1 MPGSSHNFLF
11 PADFSDE
18 DWPYTSSEDEEVQ
31 NAVRKKRR
39 RRGKRTGKPRKPRRK
54 PLPPAEPSVDMM
66 PMWSG
71 GLPGPL
77 TYDVKLRVGGWRL
90 VVNDEHR
97 RSFVAHQKQVFPPE
111 MLQRWWD
118 VLMDKLEWNRPE
130 RPPKRG
136 RLDAEPSELLLPRS
150 AAWLTA
156 EGCKCS
162 YEYAGLR
169 FMPMPMSD
177 WFLEITRAVC
187 RSIGLQEVPNSC
199 NANLYQT
206 GLQTVSWHS
215 DDEPLF
221 DATNRDALI
230 VSLSLGAARKFELRP
245 KDDPF
250 QETSVLLEDGDLCL
264 MEGLC
269 QKHYRHRVP
278 PEAEVH
284 APRINLTWRW
294 VVNHEHGCPLC
305 GAREPVNDWSCSLPS
320 YALQ

>member
-1 MPGSSHNFLF
+1 
-11 PADFSDE
+11 
-18 DWPYTSSEDEEVQ
+18 
-31 NAVRKKRR
+31 
-39 RRGKRTGKPRKPRRK
+39 
-54 PLPPAEPSVDMM
+54 M

-77 TYDVKLRVGGWRL
+77 AYDVKLRLGGWKM
-90 VVNDEHR
+90 VVHDEHR
-97 RSFVAHQKQVFPPE
+97 RSFVAHLKQAFPPE
-111 MLQRWWD
+111 MLQRWWHI
-118 VLMDKLEWNRPE
+118 LMDKLNWNRPE

-136 RLDAEPSELLLPRS
+136 RLDGESDELLLPRS

-156 EGCKCS
+156 AGCKCG

-169 FMPMPMSD
+169 FMPMPMPD
-177 WFLEITRAVC
+177 WFLEITHAICNVV
-187 RSIGLQEVPNSC
+187 GLRDIPNSC
-199 NANLYQT
+199 NANLYET

-230 VSLSLGAARKFELRP
+230 VSLSLGAARSFELRP

-250 QETSVLLEDGDLCL
+250 QETSLRLEDGDLCL

-278 PEAEVH
+278 PEADVH
-284 APRINLTWRW
+284 DPRINLTWRW
-294 VVNHEHGCPLC
+294 VVHHEPGCPLWEVS
-305 GAREPVNDWSCSLPS
+305 EPVDDWSCSLPA